1 MAAIRDIH
9 NVWRDAL
16 VPASFKGA
24 LFHVETSQR
33 AGGRRVVV
41 HTYPKRNIPYSEDMG
56 REPTRWT
63 FNGYLIHGDRGFPGN
78 LLSQIA
84 ILNTALDSDDAGL
97 LIHPLI
103 GSMLVMC
110 ERWSYA
116 DKRDKGGFIE
126 YDMQFV
132 EAGSPALV
140 GMSDAGSGLDGQA
153 SASESTG
160 VSSINNATTPLQSGA
175 GQIAGLDRTPGT
187 PD

>member
-1 MAAIRDIH
+1 MASIRDIH

-24 LFHVETSQR
+24 PFHVETSQR
-33 AGGRRVVV
+33 AGGRRTVV

-63 FNGYLIHGDRGFPGN
+63 FNGYLIHFDKGFPGN
-78 LLSQIA
+78 LLTQIA
-84 ILNTALDSDDAGL
+84 TLNAALDSDDAGL

-116 DKRDKGGFIE
+116 DSKDKGGFIQ

-140 GMSDAGSGLDGQA
+140 GQSDAGSALDSQA
-153 SASESTG
+153 SASENTG
-160 VSSINNATTPLQSGA
+160 VQSINNATELSQPGN
-175 GQIAGLDRTPGT
+175 IAGLDRTPGT